1 MGMRFR
7 KSKKIAPGVRLNL
20 SAKSA
25 SISIGP
31 KGFKK
36 TFSTS
41 GRVTTTVGIPGTGLS
56 YSTSKKTG
64 QTAAGSTSQE
74 APAAPVVVSNKNKW
88 VTLALC
94 VFLGFFGAH
103 RFYVGK
109 VGTGVLYI
117 FTVSG
122 LGFGWIIDMVMIC
135 CNKFTDSTGAVVG
148 LKVAEYT
155 RQPDPDL
162 AEASLEEQREAAA
175 ETARAYGY
183 TVIES
188 GTQDNADK

>member
-56 YSTSKKTG
+56 YSTSKKMG

-74 APAAPVVVSNKNKW
+74 APAAAVVASNKNKW

-117 FTVSG
+117 FTAGG

-155 RQPDPDL
+155 RQQDPDL

-183 TVIES
+183 TVIKS
-188 GTQDNADK
+188 GAQDNADK

>member
-74 APAAPVVVSNKNKW
+74 APAAVVVASNKNKW
-88 VTLALC
+88 VNSCLLC
-94 VFLGFFGAH
+94 FPRLLRRSPLLCWQSRH
-103 RFYVGK
+103 RRSVYFYCRRSW
-109 VGTGVLYI
+109 LW
-117 FTVSG
+117 
-122 LGFGWIIDMVMIC
+122 LDH
-135 CNKFTDSTGAVVG
+135 
-148 LKVAEYT
+148 
-155 RQPDPDL
+155 
-162 AEASLEEQREAAA
+162 
-175 ETARAYGY
+175 
-183 TVIES
+183 
-188 GTQDNADK
+188 

>member
-56 YSTSKKTG
+56 YSCLLYTSTTG
-64 QTAAGSTSQE
+64 TPAPGPPATS
-74 APAAPVVVSNKNKW
+74 
-88 VTLALC
+88 
-94 VFLGFFGAH
+94 
-103 RFYVGK
+103 
-109 VGTGVLYI
+109 
-117 FTVSG
+117 FTSR
-122 LGFGWIIDMVMIC
+122 
-135 CNKFTDSTGAVVG
+135 S
-148 LKVAEYT
+148 
-155 RQPDPDL
+155 
-162 AEASLEEQREAAA
+162 AS
-175 ETARAYGY
+175 
-183 TVIES
+183 
-188 GTQDNADK
+188 

>member
-56 YSTSKKTG
+56 YSTSTKMG

-74 APAAPVVVSNKNKW
+74 APAAAVVASNKNKW

-117 FTVSG
+117 FTAGG

-175 ETARAYGY
+175 ETARACGY

-188 GTQDNADK
+188 GAQDNADK

>member
-74 APAAPVVVSNKNKW
+74 APAAPVVASNKNKR

-117 FTVSG
+117 FTVGG

-188 GTQDNADK
+188 GAQDNADK

>member
-1 MGMRFR
+1 M
-7 KSKKIAPGVRLNL
+7 V
-20 SAKSA
+20 A
-25 SISIGP
+25 SS
-31 KGFKK
+31 
-36 TFSTS
+36 
-41 GRVTTTVGIPGTGLS
+41 
-56 YSTSKKTG
+56 
-64 QTAAGSTSQE
+64 
-74 APAAPVVVSNKNKW
+74 KNKW
-88 VTLALC
+88 VTLAPC

-117 FTVSG
+117 FTVGG

>member
-56 YSTSKKTG
+56 YSTSTKMG
-64 QTAAGSTSQE
+64 RTAAGSTSQE
-74 APAAPVVVSNKNKW
+74 APAAAVVASNKNKW

-117 FTVSG
+117 FTAGG

>member
-56 YSTSKKTG
+56 YSTSTKMG
-64 QTAAGSTSQE
+64 QRSE
-74 APAAPVVVSNKNKW
+74 E
-88 VTLALC
+88 
-94 VFLGFFGAH
+94 
-103 RFYVGK
+103 RRVGK
-109 VGTGVLYI
+109 ECRSRWSPYH
-117 FTVSG
+117 
-122 LGFGWIIDMVMIC
+122 
-135 CNKFTDSTGAVVG
+135 
-148 LKVAEYT
+148 
-155 RQPDPDL
+155 
-162 AEASLEEQREAAA
+162 
-175 ETARAYGY
+175 
-183 TVIES
+183 
-188 GTQDNADK
+188 

>member
-56 YSTSKKTG
+56 YSSSKKTG
-64 QTAAGSTSQE
+64 QTAAGSASQA
-74 APAAPVVVSNKNKW
+74 APAA
-88 VTLALC
+88 AE
-94 VFLGFFGAH
+94 
-103 RFYVGK
+103 

-117 FTVSG
+117 FTGVG

-188 GTQDNADK
+188 GAQDNADK

>member
-56 YSTSKKTG
+56 YSTSTKMG

-74 APAAPVVVSNKNKW
+74 APAA
-88 VTLALC
+88 
-94 VFLGFFGAH
+94 
-103 RFYVGK
+103 
-109 VGTGVLYI
+109 
-117 FTVSG
+117 
-122 LGFGWIIDMVMIC
+122 
-135 CNKFTDSTGAVVG
+135 
-148 LKVAEYT
+148 AEIG
-155 RQPDPDL
+155 R
-162 AEASLEEQREAAA
+162 ASCRE
-175 ETARAYGY
+175 R
-183 TVIES
+183 V
-188 GTQDNADK
+188 

>member
-36 TFSTS
+36 TFSTN
-41 GRVTTTVGIPGTGLS
+41 GRTTTTVGIPGTGLS
-56 YSTSKKTG
+56 YSTSKKMGSSTARST
-64 QTAAGSTSQE
+64 QTV
-74 APAAPVVVSNKNKW
+74 PAATPVRSEKSKAVA
-88 VTLALC
+88 LLLC

-109 VGTGVLYI
+109 VGTGILWI
-117 FTVSG
+117 FTVG
-122 LGFGWIIDMVMIC
+122 GMGFGWIADLVLIC
-135 CNKFTDSTGAVVG
+135 CNKFTDKSGAVLG
-148 LKVAEYT
+148 LKVLEYT
-155 RQPDPDL
+155 RRPSGEL
-162 AEASLEEQREAAA
+162 AEASLETQAQAAA
-175 ETARAYGY
+175 ETAQQYGY
-183 TVIES
+183 EVINSRKE
-188 GTQDNADK
+188 QE

>member
-36 TFSTS
+36 TFSTN
-41 GRVTTTVGIPGTGLS
+41 GRTTTTVGIPGTGLS
-56 YSTSKKTG
+56 YSTSKKMGSSTARST
-64 QTAAGSTSQE
+64 QTV
-74 APAAPVVVSNKNKW
+74 PAATPVRSEKSKAVA
-88 VTLALC
+88 LLLC

-109 VGTGVLYI
+109 VGTGILWI
-117 FTVSG
+117 FTVG
-122 LGFGWIIDMVMIC
+122 GMGFGWIVDLVLIC
-135 CNKFTDSTGAVVG
+135 CNKFTDKSGAVLG
-148 LKVAEYT
+148 LTVLEYT
-155 RQPDPDL
+155 RRPSGEL
-162 AEASLEEQREAAA
+162 AEASLETQAQAAA
-175 ETARAYGY
+175 ETAQQYGY
-183 TVIES
+183 EVINSRKE
-188 GTQDNADK
+188 QE

>member
-56 YSTSKKTG
+56 YSTSTKMG

-74 APAAPVVVSNKNKW
+74 APAAAVVASNKNKW

-94 VFLGFFGAH
+94 VFLLLWGSPLLCWQGRHLSPLYFH
-103 RFYVGK
+103 RRW
-109 VGTGVLYI
+109 
-117 FTVSG
+117 SG
-122 LGFGWIIDMVMIC
+122 LRLDH
-135 CNKFTDSTGAVVG
+135 
-148 LKVAEYT
+148 
-155 RQPDPDL
+155 
-162 AEASLEEQREAAA
+162 
-175 ETARAYGY
+175 
-183 TVIES
+183 
-188 GTQDNADK
+188 

>member
-56 YSTSKKTG
+56 YSTSKKR
-64 QTAAGSTSQE
+64 AR
-74 APAAPVVVSNKNKW
+74 
-88 VTLALC
+88 LL
-94 VFLGFFGAH
+94 
-103 RFYVGK
+103 
-109 VGTGVLYI
+109 
-117 FTVSG
+117 
-122 LGFGWIIDMVMIC
+122 
-135 CNKFTDSTGAVVG
+135 
-148 LKVAEYT
+148 
-155 RQPDPDL
+155 PDPPL
-162 AEASLEEQREAAA
+162 RRRLLPP
-175 ETARAYGY
+175 
-183 TVIES
+183 
-188 GTQDNADK
+188 

>member
-7 KSKKIAPGVRLNL
+7 KSRKIAPGVRLNL

-74 APAAPVVVSNKNKW
+74 APAAPVVASNKNKW
-88 VTLALC
+88 VTPPMQ
-94 VFLGFFGAH
+94 
-103 RFYVGK
+103 
-109 VGTGVLYI
+109 
-117 FTVSG
+117 SM
-122 LGFGWIIDMVMIC
+122 IDLI
-135 CNKFTDSTGAVVG
+135 NKF
-148 LKVAEYT
+148 
-155 RQPDPDL
+155 
-162 AEASLEEQREAAA
+162 EE
-175 ETARAYGY
+175 
-183 TVIES
+183 
-188 GTQDNADK
+188 N

>member
-56 YSTSKKTG
+56 YSTSKKMG

-74 APAAPVVVSNKNKW
+74 APAAAVVASNKNKW

-117 FTVSG
+117 FTAGG

-183 TVIES
+183 TVIKS

>member
-41 GRVTTTVGIPGTGLS
+41 GRTTTTVGIPGSGLS
-56 YSTSKKTG
+56 YSTSKKIG
-64 QTAAGSTSQE
+64 QTAARTTSQE
-74 APAAPVVVSNKNKW
+74 VPAAVVLPSPKNKW
-88 VTLALC
+88 VALGLC

-117 FTVSG
+117 MTVGG

-135 CNKFTDSTGAVVG
+135 CNKFTDCNGAFVG
-148 LKVAEYT
+148 LKAAEYT
-155 RQPDPDL
+155 GQPDPDL
-162 AEASLEEQREAAA
+162 VEASLEDQREAAA
-175 ETARAYGY
+175 EAARAYGY
-183 TVIES
+183 TVTDSDQE
-188 GTQDNADK
+188 NVRE